1 MHIVEKRNLWFTI
14 SLLAVLPGIFYM
26 VWSVFATGSPLPLS
40 IDFTGGTVWDIRLAQ
55 EIQDPLAAFDRIV
68 QHEVQL
74 RRLTQT

>member
-40 IDFTGGTVWDIRLAQ
+40 IDFTGGTVWDIRLAA
-55 EIQDPLAAFDRIV
+55 DGGARRRAPG
-68 QHEVQL
+68 L
-74 RRLTQT
+74 RGCRTW